1 MCSSAGEMSDEEIKK
16 KTLAS
21 AVTCLEGK
29 SAGEK
34 AAIIHQ
40 HLGRREMTDV
50 IIETMKA
57 STGTPSGSLAVLLDC
72 EPLAV
77 FFFSLWLMDGPRKL
91 TSGVFTNEHGLE
103 VLIFLHSPPKWCG
116 YVNTPVYPVCMLLGT
131 DPGLRACKAST
142 LPTEM

>member
-1 MCSSAGEMSDEEIKK
+1 MCSSAGEMSNEEIKK

-21 AVTCLEGK
+21 AATCLEGK
-29 SAGEK
+29 SPGEK

-57 STGTPSGSLAVLLDC
+57 STGMPSGSLAMPLYC

-77 FFFSLWLMDGPRKL
+77 Y
-91 TSGVFTNEHGLE
+91 
-103 VLIFLHSPPKWCG
+103 FLCG
-116 YVNTPVYPVCMLLGT
+116 
-131 DPGLRACKAST
+131 
-142 LPTEM
+142 

>member
-1 MCSSAGEMSDEEIKK
+1 MSDEEIKK

-21 AVTCLEGK
+21 AVACLEGK

-57 STGTPSGSLAVLLDC
+57 NSGMPSETLHSLVMQYL
-72 EPLAV
+72 V
-77 FFFSLWLMDGPRKL
+77 YVTSFFFLFLFGG
-91 TSGVFTNEHGLE
+91 TGV
-103 VLIFLHSPPKWCG
+103 
-116 YVNTPVYPVCMLLGT
+116 
-131 DPGLRACKAST
+131 
-142 LPTEM
+142 

>member
-21 AVTCLEGK
+21 AVACLEGK

-34 AAIIHQ
+34 AALIHQ

-57 STGTPSGSLAVLLDC
+57 SSGMPSGSLGVLLYS

-77 FFFSLWLMDGPRKL
+77 FFSFWLMSR
-91 TSGVFTNEHGLE
+91 
-103 VLIFLHSPPKWCG
+103 
-116 YVNTPVYPVCMLLGT
+116 
-131 DPGLRACKAST
+131 
-142 LPTEM
+142 

>member
-21 AVTCLEGK
+21 AAACLEGK
-29 SAGEK
+29 SPGER

-57 STGTPSGSLAVLLDC
+57 SPGRPSETWPC
-72 EPLAV
+72 
-77 FFFSLWLMDGPRKL
+77 F
-91 TSGVFTNEHGLE
+91 
-103 VLIFLHSPPKWCG
+103 
-116 YVNTPVYPVCMLLGT
+116 
-131 DPGLRACKAST
+131 
-142 LPTEM
+142 

>member
-1 MCSSAGEMSDEEIKK
+1 MCSPAGEMSDEEIKK

-21 AVTCLEGK
+21 AVACLEGK

-57 STGTPSGSLAVLLDC
+57 SASAGIPAGSLFVLAYF
-72 EPLAV
+72 EPLAGFV
-77 FFFSLWLMDGPRKL
+77 FLFFAVDELLRL
-91 TSGVFTNEHGLE
+91 GVFINEDGLE
-103 VLIFLHSPPKWCG
+103 VVILLRSPPEWWDH
-116 YVNTPVYPVCMLLGT
+116 VYAPIRPVCVLLGT
-131 DPGLRACKAST
+131 DPGLHTCKASA
-142 LPTEM
+142 LPTKV